1 MMFKFHKTGASGG
14 ATADYLEDE
23 KDHKGRERAGV
34 EVLRGDP
41 QLVGQVA
48 DSLTFQHRYTS
59 AVIAWA
65 PEDKPTREEINDV
78 LDDFEHLAWA
88 GLEPDRYA
96 WSAVRH
102 DEPGGGVHVHILAA
116 RVDLETGKSL
126 NIAPPGWQKD
136 FYPWRNYHNLKHNWA
151 RPDDPA
157 RARKCQPGHQ
167 ALVDADRLKD
177 GLSAATNPK
186 ADITDYLDQ
195 QINLDLINNRD
206 DIVQSLQE
214 IGKITRAGKDY
225 ISVKPEGFD
234 RALRLRGVIYDE
246 QFTADTYRQ
255 TQRENDRESQSVRAS
270 CRDGIEDVQTEH
282 SKAIQRRERFHQ
294 RKYGRTQTQV
304 VPLSSQTLVVPPGV
318 QPVVHLLPGDRHIL
332 DQQLPGYHH
341 QAETRHVEKAQ
352 PGVRGV
358 GKREDRTSRPR
369 GRLVSDNAKQQETV
383 GLSRQTLSRPV
394 DHQDRGLSNDRAGN
408 QVTGRSQEYEFLR
421 QRHRGE
427 TDDFDR
433 AIKRVG
439 RTTRKLAGAIRRF
452 TRFVRELVENI
463 VENMRYKPVIGLS
476 LQESRGQDGPVIS
489 KRPAGQDLDWELDE

>member
-1 MMFKFHKTGASGG
+1 MMFKFHKTGSSGG

-41 QLVGQVA
+41 KLVGAVA
-48 DSLTFQHRYTS
+48 DSLDFKHRHTS

-136 FYPWRNYHNLKHNWA
+136 FYPWRDYHNLKHNWA

-157 RARKCQPGHQ
+157 RARKCHPGHQ

-195 QINLDLINNRD
+195 QINLGLINNRD

-214 IGKITRAGKDY
+214 IGKITRTGKDY

-234 RALRLRGVIYDE
+234 RAIRLRGTIYDE
-246 QFTADTYRQ
+246 QFTADAYRQ
-255 TQRENDRESQSVRAS
+255 TQSENDRGSQGVRAS

-304 VPLSSQTLVVPPGV
+304 VPLSSQTLDIPPGV
-318 QPVVHLLPGDRHIL
+318 QSVAHPLPGARHKLDRQPLGH
-332 DQQLPGYHH
+332 HH
-341 QAETRHVEKAQ
+341 QAETRDVREAQ
-352 PGVRGV
+352 SGSESLGQ
-358 GKREDRTSRPR
+358 GEDKTPSRK
-369 GRLVSDNAKQQETV
+369 GQLVSNNAEHQRTQS
-383 GLSRQTLSRPV
+383 LSTQKLSEEL
-394 DHQDRGLSNDRAGN
+394 DYQDRGLSNDRAGN

-463 VENMRYKPVIGLS
+463 VENIRYRPVVGHS
-476 LQESRGQDGPVIS
+476 LNQSGGEDGPVIS
-489 KRPAGQDLDWELDE
+489 KRPAGQNLDWELSD

>member
-1 MMFKFHKTGASGG
+1 MFKFHKTGASGG
-14 ATADYLEDE
+14 ASAEYLEDE

-41 QLVGQVA
+41 KLVGAIA
-48 DSLTFQHRYTS
+48 DSLDFKHRHTS

-65 PEDKPTREEINDV
+65 PEDKPTGKEMNDV

-136 FYPWRNYHNLKHNWA
+136 FYPWRDYHNLKHNWA

-167 ALVDADRLKD
+167 ALIDADRFKD

-206 DIVQSLQE
+206 DIVHSLQE
-214 IGKITRAGKDY
+214 IGQVTRTGKDY

-234 RALRLRGVIYDE
+234 RAIRLRGAIYDE
-246 QFTADTYRQ
+246 QFTADAYRQ
-255 TQRENDRESQSVRAS
+255 THSENDRGSPGVRTS
-270 CRDGIEDVQTEH
+270 YRDGIEDVQTEH

-294 RKYGRTQTQV
+294 RKYGQTQPQAA
-304 VPLSSQTLVVPPGV
+304 PLPIQTLDIPHRV
-318 QPVVHLLPGDRHIL
+318 QPVVHPSPGDRHIL
-332 DQQLPGYHH
+332 DQHLPGHH
-341 QAETRHVEKAQ
+341 YYEEARPVGETQ
-352 PGVRGV
+352 PGAAGVWRG
-358 GKREDRTSRPR
+358 EATASSTR
-369 GRLVSDNAKQQETV
+369 GRLISGDAEQQRASGFSNRPGT
-383 GLSRQTLSRPV
+383 RPV
-394 DHQDRGLSNDRAGN
+394 VHQNRELSNDRAGN

-421 QRHRGE
+421 QRHRTE
-427 TDDFDR
+427 TDDFDT
-433 AIKRVG
+433 AIERVG
-439 RTTRKLAGAIRRF
+439 RTTRKLAGAIGRF

-463 VENMRYKPVIGLS
+463 VEKMRYKPVVGHS
-476 LQESRGQDGPVIS
+476 LNQSSREDGPVIS
-489 KRPAGQDLDWELDE
+489 KRPAGQDLEWELGE

>member
-1 MMFKFHKTGASGG
+1 MMFKFHKTGSSGG

-34 EVLRGDP
+34 EVLRGNP

-65 PEDKPTREEINDV
+65 PEDKPTGEEINDV

-102 DEPGGGVHVHILAA
+102 DEPEGGVHVHILAA

-167 ALVDADRLKD
+167 ALIDADRLKD

-195 QINLDLINNRD
+195 QINLGLINNRD

-214 IGKITRAGKDY
+214 IGQITRIGKNY

-234 RALRLRGVIYDE
+234 RAIRLRGALYDE

-255 TQRENDRESQSVRAS
+255 TQRENDRGSPGVRAS
-270 CRDGIEDVQTEH
+270 YRDGIEDVQTKH

-304 VPLSSQTLVVPPGV
+304 VPLSSQTLDIPPGV
-318 QPVVHLLPGDRHIL
+318 QSVAHPLYGNRDTL
-332 DQQLPGYHH
+332 DQQLPGQHH
-341 QAETRHVEKAQ
+341 QSETRHIGETQ

-358 GKREDRTSRPR
+358 GKREDRTSCPR
-369 GRLVSDNAKQQETV
+369 GRLVSNNAEHQKTQS
-383 GLSRQTLSRPV
+383 LSTQKLSEEL
-394 DHQDRGLSNDRAGN
+394 DYQDRGLSNDRAGN

-421 QRHRGE
+421 QRHSKE
-427 TDDFDR
+427 TDDFDK
-433 AIKRVG
+433 AIERVG
-439 RTTRKLAGAIRRF
+439 RTTRALTGAVRRF
-452 TRFVRELVENI
+452 TRFVRELVQNI
-463 VENMRYKPVIGLS
+463 VENMRYKPVIGHR

>member
-23 KDHKGRERAGV
+23 KDHKGRARAGV

-41 QLVGQVA
+41 KLVGAIA
-48 DSLTFQHRYTS
+48 DSLDFKHRHTS

-102 DEPGGGVHVHILAA
+102 DEPEGGVHVHILAA

-195 QINLDLINNRD
+195 QINLGLINNRD

-214 IGKITRAGKDY
+214 IGQITRIGKNY
-225 ISVKPEGFD
+225 IGVKPEGFD
-234 RALRLRGVIYDE
+234 RAIRLRGAIYDE

-255 TQRENDRESQSVRAS
+255 TQRENDRGSPGVRAS
-270 CRDGIEDVQTEH
+270 YRDGIEDVQTEH

-294 RKYGRTQTQV
+294 RKYGQTQPQAA
-304 VPLSSQTLVVPPGV
+304 PLPIQTLDIPHRV
-318 QPVVHLLPGDRHIL
+318 QPVVHPFPGDRHIL
-332 DQQLPGYHH
+332 DQHLPGHH
-341 QAETRHVEKAQ
+341 YYEETRPVGETKPDAA
-352 PGVRGV
+352 GV
-358 GKREDRTSRPR
+358 GRGEDKTPSRK
-369 GRLVSDNAKQQETV
+369 GQLVSDNTEHQRTQS
-383 GLSRQTLSRPV
+383 LSTRKLSEEL
-394 DHQDRGLSNDRAGN
+394 DYQDRGLSNDRAGN
-408 QVTGRSQEYEFLR
+408 QVAGRSQEHEFLR
-421 QRHRGE
+421 QRHRRE
-427 TDDFDR
+427 ADDFDR
-433 AIKRVG
+433 AIERVG
-439 RTTRKLAGAIRRF
+439 RTTRALTGAIRRF

-463 VENMRYKPVIGLS
+463 VENMRYKPVVGHS
-476 LQESRGQDGPVIS
+476 LNQSGEEDGSVIS
-489 KRPAGQDLDWELDE
+489 KRPAGQDLDWELGE

>member
-1 MMFKFHKTGASGG
+1 MFKFHKTGASGG

-23 KDHKGRERAGV
+23 KDHKGRARAGV

-41 QLVGQVA
+41 KLVGAIA
-48 DSLTFQHRYTS
+48 DSLDFKHRHTS

-65 PEDKPTREEINDV
+65 PEDKPTREEINEV

-102 DEPGGGVHVHILAA
+102 DEPEGGVHVHILAA

-186 ADITDYLDQ
+186 ADITDYLDK
-195 QINLDLINNRD
+195 QINLGLINNRD

-214 IGKITRAGKDY
+214 IGKITRTGKDY

-234 RALRLRGVIYDE
+234 RAIRLRGAIYDE

-255 TQRENDRESQSVRAS
+255 TQSENDRGSPGVRAS
-270 CRDGIEDVQTEH
+270 YRDGIEDVQTKH

-304 VPLSSQTLVVPPGV
+304 VPLSSQTLDIPPGV
-318 QPVVHLLPGDRHIL
+318 QSVAHPLYGNRDTL
-332 DQQLPGYHH
+332 DQQLPGQHH
-341 QAETRHVEKAQ
+341 QSETRHVEKAQ

-358 GKREDRTSRPR
+358 GKREDRTSCPR
-369 GRLVSDNAKQQETV
+369 GRLVSENAEQQRTRS
-383 GLSRQTLSRPV
+383 LSTQKLSEEL
-394 DHQDRGLSNDRAGN
+394 DYQDRGLSNDRTGN
-408 QVTGRSQEYEFLR
+408 QITGSSQGYEFLR
-421 QRHRGE
+421 QRHSRE

-433 AIKRVG
+433 AIERVG
-439 RTTRKLAGAIRRF
+439 RTTRALTGAIRRF
-452 TRFVRELVENI
+452 TEFIQQLVENI
-463 VENMRYKPVIGLS
+463 VQDLQYQRITGLN
-476 LQESRGQDGPVIS
+476 LKKGGGEDGSVIS
-489 KRPAGQDLDWELDE
+489 KKPAGQDMDWELGE

>member
-1 MMFKFHKTGASGG
+1 MMFKFHKTGSSGG
-14 ATADYLEDE
+14 ATANYLEDE

-41 QLVGQVA
+41 KLVGAVA
-48 DSLTFQHRYTS
+48 DSLDFKHRHTS

-65 PEDKPTREEINDV
+65 PEDKPTGKEINDV
-78 LDDFEHLAWA
+78 LDDFERLAWA

-136 FYPWRNYHNLKHNWA
+136 LYPWRNYHNLKHNWA
-151 RPDDPA
+151 RPDDLA

-167 ALVDADRLKD
+167 ALADADRLKD
-177 GLSAATNPK
+177 GLSVATNPK

-195 QINLDLINNRD
+195 QINLGLINNRD

-214 IGKITRAGKDY
+214 IGQITRIGKNY
-225 ISVKPEGFD
+225 IGVKPEGFD
-234 RALRLRGVIYDE
+234 RAIRLRGAIYEE
-246 QFTADTYRQ
+246 QFTAETYRQ
-255 TQRENDRESQSVRAS
+255 TQSENDRGSPGIRAS
-270 CRDGIEDVQTEH
+270 YRDGIEDVQTEH
-282 SKAIQRRERFHQ
+282 SKAIQRRERFNR
-294 RKYGRTQTQV
+294 RKYGQTQPQAAPLPTQTLDIS
-304 VPLSSQTLVVPPGV
+304 PRI
-318 QPVVHLLPGDRHIL
+318 QPVAHSLPGHRQIL
-332 DQQLPGYHH
+332 DQQLPGQHH
-341 QAETRHVEKAQ
+341 QSESRHVEKAQ

-358 GKREDRTSRPR
+358 GKREDRTSCPR
-369 GRLVSDNAKQQETV
+369 GRLVSDNAEQQRTQS
-383 GLSRQTLSRPV
+383 LSTQKLSEEL
-394 DHQDRGLSNDRAGN
+394 DYQDRGLSNDRTGN

-463 VENMRYKPVIGLS
+463 VENMRYKPVIGHS
-476 LQESRGQDGPVIS
+476 LQESREQDGPVIS
-489 KRPAGQDLDWELDE
+489 KRPAGQDMDWELDE

>member
-14 ATADYLEDE
+14 ASAEYLEDE
-23 KDHKGRERAGV
+23 KDHKGRTRAAV

-41 QLVGQVA
+41 KLVGA
-48 DSLTFQHRYTS
+48 ISDSLDFKHRHTS

-65 PEDKPTREEINDV
+65 PEDKPTGKEINDV

-102 DEPGGGVHVHILAA
+102 DEPDGGVHVHILAA

-136 FYPWRNYHNLKHNWA
+136 FYPWRDYHNLKHNWA

-167 ALVDADRLKD
+167 ALIDADRLKD
-177 GLSAATNPK
+177 GLSVAANPK

-195 QINLDLINNRD
+195 QINLGLINNRD

-234 RALRLRGVIYDE
+234 RAIRLRGAIYDE

-255 TQRENDRESQSVRAS
+255 TQRENDRESQSVRAN
-270 CRDGIEDVQTEH
+270 CRDGIEAVQTEH
-282 SKAIQRRERFHQ
+282 SKAIQRRERFHR
-294 RKYGRTQTQV
+294 RKYGQTQPQAAPLPTQT
-304 VPLSSQTLVVPPGV
+304 LDNPPRV
-318 QPVVHLLPGDRHIL
+318 QPVVHPLPGDRHIL
-332 DQQLPGYHH
+332 DQQIPGHHH
-341 QAETRHVEKAQ
+341 QAKTRNVRESQ
-352 PGVRGV
+352 PGAAGPGR
-358 GKREDRTSRPR
+358 REDRASSTR
-369 GRLVSDNAKQQETV
+369 GRLVSDNTEQQRAK
-383 GLSRQTLSRPV
+383 GISSRSVTQPL
-394 DHQDRGLSNDRAGN
+394 DHQDRGLSNDRIRN
-408 QVTGRSQEYEFLR
+408 QVTGSSQGYELLR

-433 AIKRVG
+433 AIERVG
-439 RTTRKLAGAIRRF
+439 QATQILAGAIRRF
-452 TRFVRELVENI
+452 TRIVRELVENI
-463 VENMRYKPVIGLS
+463 VENMRYKPVAGHS
-476 LQESRGQDGPVIS
+476 LNQSGGEDGPVIS
-489 KRPAGQDLDWELDE
+489 KRPAGQNLDWELGD